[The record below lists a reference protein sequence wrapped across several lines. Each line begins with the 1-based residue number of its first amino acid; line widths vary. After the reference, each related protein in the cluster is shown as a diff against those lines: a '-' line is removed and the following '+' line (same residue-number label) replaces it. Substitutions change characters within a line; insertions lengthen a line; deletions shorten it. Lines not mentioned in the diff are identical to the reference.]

1 MFTTLAS
8 LLVAHRRLTLLAW
21 GLFVAVAIT
30 LGSTAVDRL
39 VTDAEGDAG
48 VESALADERLEA
60 IGHAAPDV
68 VAFIDGID
76 PNDPETRMEIRS
88 HVDRLTALPHVV
100 EVVDPS
106 TAGPLLVS
114 TDGRAILVAVAVDP
128 TLGDDEYSDTVHAVE
143 AELRTV
149 AAERVLIGGQALLDE
164 ESVEQ
169 TEADLQKA
177 ELLSLPVV
185 LVLAVVIFGGLLAA
199 TLPVIVAL
207 IAIPGTLL
215 VLRLLTEVTDIHV
228 FALNAA
234 TMLGLGLAVDY
245 ALLIVNRFRE
255 ERGAGL
261 DVEAAVRRTVETAGV
276 TVAFSGLT
284 VAVALGGFLMLSGNV
299 FPSIG
304 LGSMG
309 VVLLAM
315 IVALTLLPAILA
327 SFGHRIRPAGA
338 DGGHR
343 FRRIARTVQ
352 ARPAVTAVAVTTGLL
367 VLATP
372 FLGVRLQIPGAEA
385 LPSSLETR
393 QVFDERENRFLI
405 GGDDPITVLADVT
418 DLTAIDDY
426 VDSLVALDDVL
437 GVDIRAVSDG
447 VAVVDVLP
455 AGPAQSATAEGVVA
469 EIRALDTDF
478 ATAVTGPA
486 ASLTDQR
493 NALYDRLPR
502 ALGFVAAATLVLL
515 FLLTGSVIVPI
526 KALVMNMLSLTATFG
541 VLVWGFQDG
550 HLAGLLGFD
559 DIGYLSLW
567 LPFLV
572 FFIAFGL
579 SMDYEVFLLARIK
592 EIHDETGDNDHAVA
606 EGLQRTGKIIT
617 SAALLIGVVFG
628 AFATGA
634 GVEMKALGIGF
645 ALAIVLDA
653 TVVRT
658 LLVPATMRLMG
669 EWNWWAPAPLRR
681 FHDRFGLHEAPSG
694 TGPHQPVVPAD
705 LRGRDREVLVG
716 G

>member
-8 LLVAHRRLTLLAW
+8 LLVTHRRLTLVAW
-21 GLFVAVAIT
+21 VLFVAVAVIV
-30 LGSTAVDRL
+30 GRSAIDRL
-39 VTDAEGDAG
+39 VTDAEGDTV
-48 VESALADERLEA
+48 VESAVADARLEA
-60 IGHAAPDV
+60 IGQAAPDV

-76 PNDPETRMEIRS
+76 PTDPETRLEIQS

-100 EVVDPS
+100 DVVDPS

-114 TDGRAILVAVAVDP
+114 TDGQAILVAVTIDP
-128 TLGDDEYSDTVHAVE
+128 TRTEAEYTETVHAVE

-177 ELLSLPVV
+177 ELVSLPVV
-185 LVLAVVIFGGLLAA
+185 LVLAILIFGGVLAA
-199 TLPVIVAL
+199 TMPVIVAL

-215 VLRLLTEVTDIHV
+215 VLRLLTELTDIHV

-261 DVEAAVRRTVETAGV
+261 EVDAAVRRTVETAGV

-327 SFGHRIRPAGA
+327 SFGHRIRPASTA
-338 DGGHR
+338 GGHR
-343 FRRIARTVQ
+343 FRRIARSVQ
-352 ARPAVTAVAVTTGLL
+352 ARPAVTALAVTTGLL

-385 LPSSLETR
+385 LPASLETR

-418 DLTAIDDY
+418 DPAAIEDYVGAITAI
-426 VDSLVALDDVL
+426 DDVL
-437 GVDIRAVSDG
+437 GVDVRDATDG
-447 VAVVDVLP
+447 VVVVDVLA
-455 AGPAQSATAEGVVA
+455 AGAAQSATAEGVVA
-469 EIRALDTDF
+469 DIRALDTDF
-478 ATAVTGPA
+478 ETAVTGPA
-486 ASLTDQR
+486 ATLADQR
-493 NALYDRLPR
+493 DALYDRLPW

-515 FLLTGSVIVPI
+515 FLLTGSVVVPI

-550 HLAGLLGFD
+550 HLAGALGFD

-592 EIHDETGDNDHAVA
+592 EIYDETGDNDHSVA
-606 EGLQRTGKIIT
+606 EGLQRTGQIIT

-634 GVEMKALGIGF
+634 GVEMKALGIGL

-669 EWNWWAPAPLRR
+669 DWNWWAPGPLRR
-681 FHDRFGLHEAPSG
+681 IHDRFGFHEPRS
-694 TGPHQPVVPAD
+694 TPRDIVVEPPAGI
-705 LRGRDREVLVG
+705 RGLDHDVLVG